1 MILPFNTD
9 SAQKQEIGALGLN
22 GQPHLGLHLEARRCA
37 ALNQVGE
44 GEVPEVERQL
54 HKEEPILTSAAFL
67 PDLKRARSFS
77 NPFLPYPSRNSM

>member
-37 ALNQVGE
+37 ALNQVG
-44 GEVPEVERQL
+44 
-54 HKEEPILTSAAFL
+54 
-67 PDLKRARSFS
+67 
-77 NPFLPYPSRNSM
+77 PS